1 MVICIRIDEIDSVNC
16 IRTAEAK
23 PIKDR
28 NNKIS
33 HENDFAGGRGGGSDR
48 QQREAAAKVRARA
61 SDNCDEG
68 MGGEISEGSNNNNG
82 RIITPNLKMFTFG
95 ELRSATRNF
104 RPDTVVGEGGFGRV
118 FKGWV
123 DEKTYAPSRVGVG
136 IPVAVKKSNP
146 DSEQGLKEWQVIPS
160 LIQLFSN
167 HHNFFF
173 NFSLYF
179 HLLYVHI
186 VFIC

>member
-1 MVICIRIDEIDSVNC
+1 MVICIRIDEIDSVIC
-16 IRTAEAK
+16 IRTAESK

-48 QQREAAAKVRARA
+48 QQREEAARARA

-68 MGGEISEGSNNNNG
+68 IGGEISEGSNSNNG

-95 ELRSATRNF
+95 ELRSATRDF

-146 DSEQGLKEWQVIPS
+146 DSEQGLKEWQVIPQFIFPS
-160 LIQLFSN
+160 PICTHSI
-167 HHNFFF
+167 
-173 NFSLYF
+173 Y
-179 HLLYVHI
+179 LLRYK
-186 VFIC
+186 FKSK